1 MSLWGGNEHALPSFD
16 DQIAAQEQ
24 LQRMGGE
31 DNIKPYLPDLQ
42 EKMAQA
48 QAVVI
53 AQTDP
58 LKVLENI
65 KLQLEGKIKKS
76 DDTIEVMREPIM
88 NEFGIGRVMFLMSA
102 VINDNT
108 RFSHFDERQVRKLIL
123 KLADDLTNDLAE
135 RWRDY
140 DISDRSMCDFI
151 IDAIVIPSFAVL
163 MRALEQ
169 NEKNWIGRIAFES
182 INQAPNK
189 KKEGIIDKL
198 RL

>member
-1 MSLWGGNEHALPSFD
+1 MGFWGETEPGL
-16 DQIAAQEQ
+16 QEQ
-24 LQRMGGE
+24 MDSQMDLQKQTGE
-31 DNIKPYLPDLQ
+31 DNLKSYLPDLQ
-42 EKMAQA
+42 ERMAQS

-65 KLQLEGKIKKS
+65 KLQLEGKIRTS
-76 DDTIEVMREPIM
+76 DDVIEVYRKPIM
-88 NEFGIGRVMFLMSA
+88 NQLGIGRIMFLMSA

-108 RFSHFDERQVRKLIL
+108 RFSHFDDRTVKKIIL

-135 RWRDY
+135 RWREY
-140 DISDRSMCDFI
+140 GIEDRSMCDFV
-151 IDAIVIPSFAVL
+151 IDAVIIPSLAVL

-182 INQAPNK
+182 INQNQPR
-189 KKEGIIDKL
+189 KKEGILDKL
-198 RL
+198 KL